1 MPLNRT
7 ITPQQATAGTI
18 RLPAPAVDE
27 VITIQNAAGLKLA
40 LDFAPDAA
48 TTEKAGNDLVFTFPD
63 GGQVVVADFFV
74 QLEGGNVPTFV
85 IEGQELPGDA
95 FLTAFNAELL
105 PAAGP
110 GAGGGAGSGGV
121 GDYTD
126 DPGDLVDSVDRLGTL
141 DPLAFERG
149 IEPIPLTDIGL
160 VDNGVTITN
169 ITPGGPDIGAGEGI
183 VDETALA
190 DGTAPEAA
198 ARTLTGDFTITAPDG
213 LDTVVIGGET
223 VIAGGVLVDDS
234 VAGTYGT
241 LTITGYDPA
250 TGVITYSYE
259 LTDNADHTAG
269 DETIFEAFPI
279 TATDTDGD
287 LASDSLNIQILDDAP
302 VIIGGQAEVDETLYN
317 AGTPRAEDVAL
328 LSPEAGDAATD
339 PWGDG
344 TIETQGTLNFSAGA
358 DGVQSLVF
366 DTAIET
372 NGPALTSQ
380 GAQVR
385 FDVSDDGKELRGYI
399 VLEGDDADPNGL
411 TVFTM
416 TIDNNGNYTY
426 TQERPLDHDVDGDA
440 LPGNPDSAD
449 HPHNDA
455 LQFNVGV
462 VLTDTDTDT
471 ATGNITVVVRDD
483 GPRIYGSEEFI
494 ERADYAAA
502 SDAPHASVADD
513 ALTHSFDFTSG
524 SKLADLI
531 NASTG
536 TNKGFV
542 DIRMD
547 GGTPHDGGTEGLGG
561 TYDGAVVVA
570 ADGPDREN
578 ELGYR
583 DDKTPHEQEALVFK
597 LNGVADHFTMDA
609 SGELVGD
616 EGFGERGLVQFFLG
630 GQPVG
635 SLSITHSTAGS
646 LEFNGLFDRVVVTAT
661 DRTWFS
667 TSDNSDFYIKNVSFH
682 EADAANVD
690 IHTGMLY
697 FDYGADRPGSFE
709 LAFDGIAAGQQPE
722 AESVEVRA
730 AAPSDATDVADAS
743 IWTVDGRR
751 VSIEPAQDAE
761 GKPIAGTMVGHIIND
776 DGTDS
781 GQVAFT
787 LTVNTATGEWTLAQ
801 RVPLD
806 LPENG
811 GKLGFSYTI
820 TDTDGDTAT
829 GHFTVTVNEADRAP
843 DIDMPPVA
851 HVVDENGL
859 VAGNDAALAAVE
871 GAFRID
877 TNGEAL
883 TSVSIAGVSFPASG
897 GVTSINDLLGKVFNI
912 GMNGKDVTVDG
923 YANVPAHATLEI
935 TGVSGDATSGYS
947 VQYRY
952 TLKDNVR
959 HGQEVDDMK
968 TGDVI
973 PVSVTT
979 TGADG
984 HAQSASASLTVTI
997 VDDTPTIDLAPAAG
1011 PVTEG
1016 QSIEGTWTHAM
1027 GADNDSGSSIRVVI
1041 NGNEYGI
1048 NQNIYTSKGILRVN
1062 GDGEWTFAAKNN
1074 LDHDYKQELKFALR
1088 ITDSDGDSKLSDT
1101 ITVAI
1106 NDGEGPARAGT
1117 LTLTLDDDAASML
1130 ARPDGYLETDKT
1142 SGSLSFTAG
1151 SDDFESFRFV
1161 DANGVQM
1168 EGAGAALTW
1177 AVESGKLVGRYSNGD
1192 KAVIL
1197 SLSSGDID
1205 AGETENVTVRAELID
1220 PLLHASDSDLVTI
1233 TGIKVRGTDIDG
1245 DYVDGSVTLKV
1256 TDDMPVAKMDADWV
1270 REDGKLIASGN
1281 VLSNDTDSG
1290 YDLSA
1295 DGNRVTH
1302 IAKGDGTPADFS
1314 ENASTVIQGE
1324 YGTLTIYAGG
1334 GYSYSLNN
1342 ADPRVQHLNAK
1353 TDTLTDTFKYTV
1365 TDGDGDAS
1373 TAPLVITIK
1382 GTDDGVFIR
1391 GLEGSEGELHE
1402 KHLPGGTAEGLG
1414 SLVTAE
1420 REFTIDAKDGLGSL
1434 TMSYGGQT
1442 VAIAEGAV
1450 LDTPYGNLTIA
1461 GFDATTGKV
1470 TYTFELDKNAPHTTP
1485 GTNGEKFDLDITVTL
1500 TDRDGD
1506 STSAKINIDIKDDAP
1521 TLAVSNG
1528 VVTDD
1533 FGQPDMVHIGFGADT
1548 HPGTGDMIAPG
1559 VQLQVDGGTP
1569 NFTSNGLGVT
1579 YDGKPVA
1586 GSDGPNR
1593 ENELGYRDDKTP
1605 GEQEGVVFE
1614 LDGVANRFNMEAPGA
1629 FYTGGEGE
1637 RGQVL
1642 FFLGN
1647 VQVASQAIPANGQFS
1662 YTGVLFDRV
1671 VVQAVDNSKGDSADN
1686 SDFYIKGVDVG
1697 FVNSIGEA
1705 SGTVDMDYGADGEAA
1720 SGALTF
1726 GVATTGIYTY
1736 DGHAVTVTTSV
1747 DGKTLTG
1754 TYDGGKTA
1762 FTMSLDTNDGEWHFD
1777 QKVPLDLP
1785 GTTHKIGFNVGITD
1799 ADGDTTPTATIE
1811 VTVKEIERGPDI
1823 DTGLAPHVVHE
1834 SGLDTSDAT
1843 GSGLFPGG
1851 YDSASDPDGSPVVTE
1866 GTFRIDANGEAITS
1880 VTIAGET
1887 ISDLSTLVGSTFNIG
1902 ANGEHVTSGGHA
1914 TLAITGYNATT
1925 GVVSYTYTLTDNVTH
1940 SINVGGVLF
1949 DNEKTGDV
1957 IPVSVTTGTG
1967 ADASTATATITVTI
1981 VDDVPTA
1988 GLVASRS
1995 AGDTTLDV
2003 GQHTEGQ
2010 FDMTPGADGLGQL
2023 LINGVAFDANQ
2034 VNSEGYQTFAGEHG
2048 TLLVNAAGQYRYDGT
2063 SPGNDSFIF
2072 TLVDGDGDSVADT
2085 LSLSVERG
2093 NTEPVLT
2100 MGEPVSVN
2108 EGALPDGSSPA
2119 LSETTTGTF
2128 TFDDKGEGLQ
2138 SLTVA
2143 GQTIDLA
2150 AFDTSGHTQT
2160 VADNA
2165 TGKLVIT
2172 GYNAATGEV
2181 RYEYTLKDNTLEGD
2195 NVQRSFEVKVTDA
2208 SGDAAKGNIV
2218 INVTDDAPAA
2228 HDDFATFPQVNTTT
2242 NLVIVLDTS
2251 GSMDDPSGVGGKTR
2265 MELAQEAIAK
2275 LMHAYD
2281 DMGHVNIKIVDF
2293 YSAADAN
2300 KPWFEGNDAVAK
2312 ATQYLATDDK
2322 FVPGGGTDYDDATE
2336 ETAKALAGKMPDADR
2351 TVVYFFSDGTPEP
2364 TSDALDAT
2372 EEKAWVDALKG
2383 VDNLDIAYAIG
2394 IGSEV
2399 STTYLLPVGWER
2411 NPVDPNAP
2419 DAQSTKILTD
2429 LNQLES
2435 TLLNTVP
2442 IEGNLLTNDVK
2453 GADGAYIEKVSFTGE
2468 DGTVYT
2474 ATWNTGTGKLV
2485 FTTDLDGD
2493 GTVDSSVEQ
2502 PGTRVTFTL
2511 GANRGT
2517 VEFDFSDG
2525 DFKYVPGANP
2535 TGTPTFD
2542 YTIRDG
2548 DGDPSSAHL
2557 YLQLKGNT
2565 VDAKDNHGYAIAP
2578 TTSVEDFQTENH
2590 GWSLTDANA
2599 SLGGT
2604 SSDRDLQITLT
2615 SEQSASDPTFSQSS
2629 EFNVQ
2634 TANSKVTFDWSAKA
2648 TWSAQQQTWQN
2659 ESREHDAD
2667 TLTLIVQRKVGNS
2680 WVTEATRNI
2689 YTAPE
2694 IAYED
2699 RNRSGNQA
2707 KLNKKG
2713 TLEYDFQNTGQ
2724 YRLTIEAKDAAHAWD
2739 WSFSNRGGIEAHI
2752 DNVTLMSAAA
2762 PLIGNLISN
2771 APADELAN
2779 MTARVTEV
2787 NGQLIAQDG
2796 SYTEITHEQYGS
2808 LKVNMYGDFRYI
2820 PSEGT
2825 TGHDE
2830 AFVYKVTTPTGQED
2844 HATLNIHI
2852 GAAGD
2857 HTAQTSYSYAYD
2869 DHNSATSASMVYIGG
2884 SGDDTIVGTAGDD
2897 IILGGLGNDR
2907 LGGSDGRDY
2916 IDGGLGNDTI
2926 IIQDNSGDNRITD
2939 ADFKGLHGGAGTD
2952 TLEIHG
2958 ENVVLDFTNIANGKV
2973 SGIETID
2980 LATDTGA
2987 QTVRLTAADLFDL
3000 AGTSEAT
3007 AGGHKAV
3014 HISLGEGDKVELV
3027 GPGWSSHTTNGS
3039 ETTFHVEIGG
3049 QTHDLIVNHLTQQQ
3063 IINSGG

>member
-40 LDFAPDAA
+40 LEFAPDAA
-48 TTEKAGNDLVFTFPD
+48 TTEKSGNDLVFTFPE
-63 GGQVVVADFFV
+63 GGQVIVSDFFA

-126 DPGDLVDSVDRLGTL
+126 DPGNLVDSVDRLGTL
-141 DPLAFERG
+141 DPLVFERG
-149 IEPIPLTDIGL
+149 TEPLPLTDVGI

-169 ITPGGPDIGAGEGI
+169 IAPGGPDIGAGEGI

-190 DGTAPEAA
+190 SGSAPDAA
-198 ARTLTGDFTITAPDG
+198 GRTLTGDFTITAPDG
-213 LDTVVIGGET
+213 LATVIIGGET
-223 VIAGGVLVDDS
+223 VISGGALVNSTVTGD
-234 VAGTYGT
+234 YGT
-241 LTITGYDPA
+241 LTITGYNPV

-259 LTDNADHTAG
+259 LTGNADHTAG
-269 DETIFEAFPI
+269 DDTIFETFPI

-302 VIIGGQAEVDETLYN
+302 VIIGGQAEVDETN
-317 AGTPRAEDVAL
+317 FREGNTSGDVTPL
-328 LSPEAGDAATD
+328 LVSDTGDNPAD

-344 TIETQGTLNFSAGA
+344 VIETQGTLNFSAGA

-366 DTAIET
+366 DATIET

-380 GAQVR
+380 GAQVL
-385 FDVSDDGKELRGYI
+385 FDVSDDGKTLRGYI
-399 VLEGDDADPNGL
+399 VAEGDDADPNGL

-416 TIDNNGNYTY
+416 TIDNTGKYTY
-426 TQERPLDHDVDGDA
+426 TQERPLDHSVDGDA
-440 LPGNPDSAD
+440 LPGDPASTD

-483 GPRIYGSEEFI
+483 GPRVYGSEEFI

-513 ALTHSFDFTSG
+513 ALTHSFNFTSG
-524 SKLADLI
+524 STLADLI
-531 NASTG
+531 SASTDAN
-536 TNKGFV
+536 TGFV

-547 GGTPHDGGTEGLGG
+547 GGTPYNGGANGLGG
-561 TYDGAVVVA
+561 TYDGVQVGA

-583 DDKTPHEQEALVFK
+583 DDKTSHEQEALVFK
-597 LNGVADHFTMDA
+597 LNGVADHFEMDA
-609 SGELVGD
+609 SGALSGS
-616 EGFGERGLVQFFLG
+616 EGSGERGVVQFFLG
-630 GQPVG
+630 DQLVG
-635 SLSITHSTAGS
+635 ARTITSSTAGS
-646 LEFNGLFDRVVVTAT
+646 IEFTGLFDRVVVTAT
-661 DRTWFS
+661 DRTWLS

-682 EADAANVD
+682 EADAASVD
-690 IHTGMLY
+690 IHSGMLY

-709 LAFDGIAAGQQPE
+709 LVFDGIASGQQPE
-722 AESVEVRA
+722 AESVEYRA
-730 AAPSDATDVADAS
+730 AAPSDGADITDAS
-743 IWTVDGRR
+743 IWTLDGRR
-751 VSIEPAQDAE
+751 VSIEPERDSE
-761 GKPIAGTMVGHIIND
+761 GNPIAGTMVGHIIND

-820 TDTDGDTAT
+820 TDTDGDTAS
-829 GHFTVTVNEADRAP
+829 GSFTVTVNEADRAP

-859 VAGNDAALAAVE
+859 VAGNDASLAAVE

-877 TNGEAL
+877 TNGEDL
-883 TSVSIAGVSFPASG
+883 TSVSIAGVSFSVSN
-897 GVTSINDLLGKVFNI
+897 GVETINDLLGKVFNI

-923 YANVPAHATLEI
+923 YLGVPSHATLEI
-935 TGVSGDATSGYS
+935 IGVSGDATSGYS

-959 HGQEVDDMK
+959 HGQDLDDMK

-1016 QSIEGTWTHAM
+1016 QSIAGTWTHAM
-1027 GADNDSGSSIRVVI
+1027 GADNDLGSSIKVVI
-1041 NGNEYGI
+1041 GGNEYSI

-1088 ITDSDGDSKLSDT
+1088 ITDSDGDTKLTDT

-1117 LTLTLDDDAASML
+1117 LTLTLDDDAASRH
-1130 ARPDGYLETDKT
+1130 AHPDGDLPFLIDTDKT

-1151 SDDFESFRFV
+1151 SDDFESFKFV
-1161 DANGVQM
+1161 DASGVQM

-1197 SLSSGDID
+1197 SLSGGNID
-1205 AGETENVTVRAELID
+1205 AGETGNVTVHAELID

-1256 TDDMPVAKMDADWV
+1256 TDDMPIAKMDADWV
-1270 REDGKLIASGN
+1270 SEDGKLIASGN
-1281 VLSNDTDSG
+1281 VLSNDTAPG

-1302 IAKGDGTPADFS
+1302 IAKGDGAATDFS
-1314 ENASTVIQGE
+1314 ENGSTEIQGE
-1324 YGTLTIYAGG
+1324 YGTLTIYADGS
-1334 GYSYSLNN
+1334 YSYSLNN
-1342 ADPRVQHLNAK
+1342 DDPRVQHLNSK
-1353 TDTLTDTFKYTV
+1353 TDRLTETFKYTV

-1373 TAPLVITIK
+1373 TAPLVITIV
-1382 GTDDGVFIR
+1382 GTDDGVSIK
-1391 GLEGSEGELHE
+1391 GLEGSEGELYE
-1402 KHLPGGTAEGLG
+1402 KYLPGGTEDGLG

-1420 REFTIDAKDGLGSL
+1420 REFTIDVKDGLGSL

-1442 VAIAEGAV
+1442 VDIAEGAV
-1450 LDTPYGNLTIA
+1450 LDTPYGNLTIT
-1461 GFDATTGKV
+1461 GFDAVTGKV
-1470 TYTFELDKNAPHTTP
+1470 TYTFELDRNAPHTTP
-1485 GTNGEKFDLDITVTL
+1485 ATDETFDLDITVTL
-1500 TDRDGD
+1500 TDRDND
-1506 STSAKINIDIKDDAP
+1506 STSATINIDIKDDAP
-1521 TLAVSNG
+1521 TLTVSNG
-1528 VVTDD
+1528 AVTDD
-1533 FGQPDMVHIGFGADT
+1533 FGQSALVHVGFGADT
-1548 HPGTGDMIAPG
+1548 HPGDGDMIAPG
-1559 VQLQVDGGTP
+1559 VQLQVNGGTP
-1569 NFTSNGLGVT
+1569 NFTGKGLGVT

-1586 GSDGPNR
+1586 GSDSPDR
-1593 ENELGYRDDKTP
+1593 ENELGYRDDKTS

-1614 LDGVANRFNMEAPGA
+1614 LDGVANRFNMDAPNS

-1647 VQVASQAIPANGQFS
+1647 VQVASQAIPSDGKFT

-1671 VVQAVDNSKGDSADN
+1671 VVQAVDNSDGTTSSDN

-1697 FVNSIGEA
+1697 FVDSIGKA
-1705 SGTVDMDYGADGEAA
+1705 SGTVDMDYGADGEAT

-1726 GVATTGIYTY
+1726 GVGTTGIYTY
-1736 DGHAVTVTTSV
+1736 DGHAVTVTPSA

-1762 FTMSLDTNDGEWHFD
+1762 FTMSLDTTDGEWHFD

-1785 GTTHKIGFNVGITD
+1785 GTTHKLGFNVGITD
-1799 ADGDTTPTATIE
+1799 ADGDTTPAATIE
-1811 VTVKEIERGPDI
+1811 VTVNEVERAPDI
-1823 DTGLAPHVVHE
+1823 DTGLTPHVVHE
-1834 SGLDTSDAT
+1834 SGLNTADAA

-1866 GTFRIDANGEAITS
+1866 GTFRINANGESITS
-1880 VTIAGET
+1880 VGIAGET
-1887 ISDLSTLVGSTFNIG
+1887 ISDLSTLVGRTFNIG
-1902 ANGEHVTSGGHA
+1902 ANGQHVASGGHA
-1914 TLAITGYNATT
+1914 TLAITGYDAST
-1925 GVVSYTYTLTDNVTH
+1925 GVVSYTYTLTDNVQH

-1988 GLVASRS
+1988 ELNTFGS
-1995 AGDTTLDV
+1995 ADDSATLNV
-2003 GQHTEGQ
+2003 GQHTKGQ
-2010 FDMTPGADGLGQL
+2010 FNMVPGADGVGQL
-2023 LINGVAFDANQ
+2023 LVNGVAFDATKAG
-2034 VNSEGYQTFAGEHG
+2034 SDGYQSFAGDHG
-2048 TLLVNAAGQYRYDGT
+2048 TLYVNADGEYRYDGT
-2063 SPGNDSFIF
+2063 SVGNDSFTF
-2072 TLVDGDGDSVADT
+2072 TLVDGDGDRVADT
-2085 LSLSVERG
+2085 LSLNVERG

-2100 MGEPVSVN
+2100 MGDPVSVS
-2108 EGALPDGSSPA
+2108 EAALPDGSSPA

-2143 GQTIDLA
+2143 GQTIDLG
-2150 AFDTSGHTQT
+2150 AFSTSGHTQT
-2160 VADNA
+2160 VVDDA

-2172 GYNAATGEV
+2172 GYNSATGEV
-2181 RYEYTLKDNTLEGD
+2181 SYEYTLKDNTLEGD
-2195 NVQRSFEVKVTDA
+2195 NVQRTFEVKVTDT
-2208 SGDAAKGNIV
+2208 SGDEAKANIV
-2218 INVTDDAPAA
+2218 INVTDDAPTA

-2251 GSMDDPSGVGGKTR
+2251 GSMAWDSGVDGKSR

-2293 YSAADAN
+2293 YSDADAS

-2312 ATQYLATDDK
+2312 ATQYLTTDNK
-2322 FVPGGGTDYDDATE
+2322 FVPGGGTDYDDATAA
-2336 ETAKALAGKMPDADR
+2336 TASALQTGMPNADR
-2351 TVVYFFSDGTPEP
+2351 TVLYFFSDGAPDPISE
-2364 TSDALDAT
+2364 ALNAT

-2394 IGSEV
+2394 IGSQV
-2399 STTYLLPVGWER
+2399 STTHLLPVGWER
-2411 NPVDPNAP
+2411 NPTDPDNP
-2419 DAQSTKILTD
+2419 DAHSTKVLTD
-2429 LNQLES
+2429 LSQLES

-2442 IEGNLLTNDVK
+2442 IEGNLLNNDVK
-2453 GADGAYIEKVSFTGE
+2453 GADGAYIEKVSFTSE

-2474 ATWNTGTGKLV
+2474 ATWNTSTGKLV
-2485 FTTDLDGD
+2485 FTTDLGGD
-2493 GTVDSSVEQ
+2493 GTIDNSVVQ
-2502 PGTRVTFTL
+2502 PGSRVTFSL
-2511 GANRGT
+2511 GADRGT

-2525 DFKYVPGANP
+2525 DFRYVPGANP

-2557 YLQLKGNT
+2557 YLQLKGAA
-2565 VDAKDNHGYAIAP
+2565 VDAKDNFAFTKAALYSMDEDDNQWWNSGHANNVKDAP
-2578 TTSVEDFQTENH
+2578 TPTFEFNLSTKSNTQVYVDNDSRFENMK
-2590 GWSLTDANA
+2590 D
-2599 SLGGT
+2599 GT
-2604 SSDRDLQITLT
+2604 VLLFDWKALVNN
-2615 SEQSASDPTFSQSS
+2615 DPTQ
-2629 EFNVQ
+2629 EQDNRDVDI
-2634 TANSKVTFDWSAKA
+2634 VTLYVK
-2648 TWSAQQQTWQN
+2648 N
-2659 ESREHDAD
+2659 LR
-2667 TLTLIVQRKVGNS
+2667 
-2680 WVTEATRNI
+2680 
-2689 YTAPE
+2689 
-2694 IAYED
+2694 
-2699 RNRSGNQA
+2699 
-2707 KLNKKG
+2707 
-2713 TLEYDFQNTGQ
+2713 TGQ
-2724 YRLTIEAKDAAHAWD
+2724 ETEKVLFDGREGSPRNGQALYEFKNPGHEDDYQVRIYAKDTD
-2739 WSFSNRGGIEAHI
+2739 GDFLSTKNGLTVQISSL
-2752 DNVTLMSAAA
+2752 VLLAAA
-2762 PLIGNLISN
+2762 PLIGNLITDAS
-2771 APADELAN
+2771 ADDLAG
-2779 MTARVTEV
+2779 MTAHVTEV
-2787 NGQLIAQDG
+2787 NGQPIAQDG

-2808 LKVNMYGDFRYI
+2808 LQVNMYGDYRYLAN
-2820 PSEGT
+2820 EGT

-2830 AFVYKVTTPTGQED
+2830 AFVYKIATPTGQED

-2857 HTAQTSYSYAYD
+2857 HTAQTTYSYAYD
-2869 DHNSATSASMVYIGG
+2869 DHNSATDTSMVYIGG

-2897 IILGGLGNDR
+2897 IILGGLGNDT
-2907 LGGSDGRDY
+2907 LGGSGGRDY

-2926 IIQDNSGDNRITD
+2926 IIQDNSGDHRITD

-2958 ENVVLDFTNIANGKV
+2958 DNVVLDFNNIADGKV
-2973 SGIETID
+2973 SGIEHID
-2980 LATDTGA
+2980 LGTDTGA

-3007 AGGHKAV
+3007 AAGNKAV
-3014 HISLGEGDKVELV
+3014 HISGDNADKVELV
-3027 GPGWSSHTTNGS
+3027 GSDWTHSTNAAGQDVYS
-3039 ETTFHVEIGG
+3039 VTVGTETR
-3049 QTHDLIVNHLTQQQ
+3049 DLIIDHTIQQQ